1 MSNSKES
8 RSAPQLAQEGAAAI
22 ADASIALVRDALSR
36 LSYGAIQLTVHDG
49 KLVQL
54 DVTERTRFS
63 NAAREG

>member
-1 MSNSKES
+1 MSN
-8 RSAPQLAQEGAAAI
+8 AQESQTPPHLGQQGAAAT

-54 DVTERTRFS
+54 DVTERTRFTGE
-63 NAAREG
+63 ARS